1 MSKADRGFASMD
13 KDRRAEISSAGGK
26 AAHRAGK
33 ARTWTVEESRAAGR
47 VGGRESQRR
56 RKERLALANAAQT
69 PNPEAEPAETHTEPA
84 HGDGGP
90 QPKELAHD
98 RD

>member
-1 MSKADRGFASMD
+1 MD
-13 KDRRAEISSAGGK
+13 KDKRAEISRAGGK

-56 RKERLALANAAQT
+56 RKERLALANAAQA
-69 PNPEAEPAETHTEPA
+69 PNPEVESAETHAEPARSES
-84 HGDGGP
+84 GP
-90 QPKELAHD
+90 QSKELAHD